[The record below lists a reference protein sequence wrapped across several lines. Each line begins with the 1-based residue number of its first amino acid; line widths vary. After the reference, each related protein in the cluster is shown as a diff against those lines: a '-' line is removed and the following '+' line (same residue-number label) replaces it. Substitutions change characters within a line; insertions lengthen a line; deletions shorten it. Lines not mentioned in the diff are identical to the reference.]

1 MTTRLILAI
10 ALTVCAATSGA
21 QAQKDLAFDVAAIKP
36 AADTQ
41 QSSFSMVQPGG
52 RYIGQNMSLRLLIKT
67 AYGVHDSQIVSGPS
81 WIDSDRWDINAKAE
95 GYKDATTFRDQA
107 RLMVRPLL
115 ADRFKL
121 VLHHEQRELPVYAL
135 VLAKANGKF
144 GPQFRRNDGRDCD
157 KALPPLPAVE
167 GAAEQPFLM
176 PCGADLF
183 TPRHLAARAMA
194 LTYILIGLARTNID
208 RVVVD
213 HTGLTGKSTG
223 KCSGCPMICASTA
236 RAGRKGRR
244 CSQPF
249 GNSLVSSSSR
259 RATAWTSSSSTTPSD
274 RRPIDARLPL
284 SSAASKRRSLFVRR
298 QGRPSCLGTRDRE
311 LLSGCV
317 PMRVGVF
324 GSAHHPRAHAHLDEE
339 L

>member
-1 MTTRLILAI
+1 MTTRLIFLI

-21 QAQKDLAFDVAAIKP
+21 QAQKDPAFDVAAIKP

-41 QSSFSMVQPGG
+41 QFSFSMVQPGG

-183 TPRHLAARAMA
+183 NPRHLAARAMT
-194 LTYILIGLARTNID
+194 LTYILIGLARTTID

-213 HTGLTGKSTG
+213 HTGLTGKFDWEVQWVPDDLRVDG
-223 KCSGCPMICASTA
+223 AS
-236 RAGRKGRR
+236 RPEG
-244 CSQPF
+244 
-249 GNSLVSSSSR
+249 
-259 RATAWTSSSSTTPSD
+259 PSMF
-274 RRPIDARLPL
+274 
-284 SSAASKRRSLFVRR
+284 AAFR
-298 QGRPSCLGTRDRE
+298 QQLGLKLEPARDRVDV
-311 LLSGCV
+311 LV
-317 PMRVGVF
+317 ID
-324 GSAHHPRAHAHLDEE
+324 HAERPQID
-339 L
+339 